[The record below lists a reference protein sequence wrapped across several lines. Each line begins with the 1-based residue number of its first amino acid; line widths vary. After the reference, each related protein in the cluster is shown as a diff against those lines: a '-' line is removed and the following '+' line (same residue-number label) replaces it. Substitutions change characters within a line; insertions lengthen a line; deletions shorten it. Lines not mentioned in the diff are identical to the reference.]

1 MSEGAAQ
8 NVIAE
13 ARDRIDAGDRAVF
26 ERFAER
32 LFEGVESHPTL
43 GPSAL
48 AGLVVAGFEWIST
61 REGGETRVRV
71 TQPEDRPGHGILE
84 VLQDDHSFI
93 VDTLE
98 LLLARFGAHER
109 FVLHPIMQVERDAN
123 GRLIDISA
131 ATNGTSRESYVYIEF
146 AIATDDRGQLAVL
159 TDAVHQVMAWVNAIT
174 QDHRRMIRAVRELS
188 ANLEFAG
195 PALEGGRAR
204 TERVQNFLDFII
216 DGRFVFVGMRR
227 YRVTG
232 IEGMGQGAAVPDA
245 LEVQIVPGTGLG
257 MWRDDESSRLVEP
270 LCGSEVPYEICED
283 LEDTRIILISKS
295 RLESRIHRAGRLDRI
310 LVKEHD
316 DQGRVVGFA
325 ILVGLFTKRVLR
337 TPGSQVPLL
346 SERLRQLVD
355 RLGLT
360 YGSHAHQA
368 IVTAFD
374 SLPIELLVGADVD
387 RLADLLPELVAA
399 ASSKSVQLVTRT
411 HPRGRLLYAA
421 ILIPREHYRED
432 LRVGLRELLERRTG
446 ARFIDDR
453 TSFVEEGAAIVHC
466 FCTAA
471 EGETI
476 RADLDRLEEEVREL
490 CSPWED
496 RLHEALRHRGDETAA
511 ARLAA
516 RFEQAFPEALQRA
529 TDPRDAVRDVDGLER
544 LAATGEPQTALYFD
558 EGDDERE
565 TSTLRLYLSETP
577 LLSDVLPIA
586 DHFGLR
592 VLDAQLF
599 EVTPRDRVAASI
611 ESLRVLPLG
620 RSQEDL
626 DQLSPRLGA
635 ALQSALGGT
644 TSSDALNG
652 LVLGAGLDWRQVDL
666 LRAYV
671 EYFQQI
677 QGVLSRPYLIRML
690 LENPVAARMLVDAF
704 ENRFD
709 PDLDDA
715 VRERRAEEL
724 EADFEAYRDRISSL
738 NEDRALNGF
747 HRLISA
753 TLRTNFFAPP
763 SPPHRVV
770 LKLDSEAIEE
780 LTGVVPHREIWV
792 HSADLEGIHLRGGPV
807 ARGGLRWSD
816 RHDDLR
822 VEILGLMSTQML
834 KNGIIVP
841 VGAKGGFVLRREG
854 QSPAEARQEADL
866 QYRHFIASLLDV
878 TDNLDPDGGVRPPPG
893 VRRLDGDDPYLVV
906 AADKGTAHLSDTAN
920 EIALARDFWLG
931 DAFAS
936 GGSEGYDHKRYA
948 ITARGAWECVKHHL
962 AELGIDPEQHDYE
975 VAGIGDMSGDVFG
988 NGLLLMRRAKLVAA
1002 FDHRHVFLDPD
1013 PDPAVSHAERQRL
1026 FDLPRSTWDDY
1037 DKSLLS
1043 TGGGVWPRSAKRLP
1057 IPEPLQGRLGLG
1069 AEASGQDVVR
1079 AILRLDVDVLW
1090 NGGIG
1095 TYVRASHETDGEVG
1109 DRANDAVRVEASKL
1123 RARIV
1128 GEGGN
1133 LGLTQAARVEAAEQ
1147 GVLLDTDAIHNSA
1160 GVDLSDHEV
1169 NYKIALAPLVRSG
1182 QLDAPA
1188 RRELLF
1194 DVADEA
1200 CESVLAHNRAQ
1211 ALSISL
1217 DQLRSK
1223 QDPEAFSGAITT
1235 LCSHAG
1241 LDPADLGLPDADTV
1255 HARMLEGRGLC
1266 RPELAVILG
1275 LAKHQ
1280 AQAALLGGDFP
1291 EDPYLEG
1298 TYRGYFPKRFCEEWG
1313 DALDGHSLRDQIT
1326 ALRVVNHLLDVGGA
1340 TLFTSLQAEL
1350 GIDAATTA
1358 SALVLA
1364 EDIMRADAVRDDLN
1378 EAWSAP
1384 RSELYEA
1391 LIELEEGKRMVA
1403 RFLVK
1408 SNRAVLDEG
1417 LVAQWRDA
1425 LDALFEG
1432 VRDFLA
1438 PGELRRLDERVDQ
1451 LKAGG
1456 PSEAVAERV
1465 ACLPLVDRGLN
1476 ILRVAESSGTAAATV
1491 APIYTRIGEGAAL
1504 NWLYERLAF
1513 VPSASYWDRIILS
1526 DLRQGVLDLHRVLT
1540 EAVLERGDEPGVAV
1554 EAFLAERA
1562 SEIDGIRAL
1571 QQRAAAGATTSALA
1585 AITARCDC
1593 LRPARD

>member
-1 MSEGAAQ
+1 MTEGVVQ
-8 NVIAE
+8 HVIAE
-13 ARDRIDAGDRAVF
+13 AGQRIDAARRPVF
-26 ERFAER
+26 ARFAEH
-32 LFEGVESHPTL
+32 LLAGVESHPT
-43 GPSAL
+43 GGEGAL
-48 AGLVVAGFEWIST
+48 AALAAEAFEWLSL
-61 REGGETRVRV
+61 RPPGEIMVRV
-71 TQPEDRPGHGILE
+71 TNRDDRPGHTILE
-84 VLQDDHSFI
+84 VLQDDHPFI
-93 VDTLE
+93 LDTLE
-98 LLLARFGAHER
+98 LLLARVGVQQR
-109 FVLHPIMQVERDAN
+109 FVIHPIVQIQRDDSGRLLDVAPAAN
-123 GRLIDISA
+123 GFAS
-131 ATNGTSRESYVYIEF
+131 ESYVYIEF
-146 AIATDDRGQLAVL
+146 VPPTDDRGQIAGL
-159 TDAVHQVMAWVNAIT
+159 TRGVHEVMGWVNDVT
-174 QDHRRMIRAVRELS
+174 EDHRRMIRQVRELN

-195 PALEGGRAR
+195 PALEGGVERA
-204 TERVQNFLDFII
+204 ERVQSFLDFII

-227 YRVTG
+227 YRVK
-232 IEGMGQGAAVPDA
+232 GAAGDGDE

-257 MWRDDESSRLVEP
+257 MWRDDRSSRLVDAQR
-270 LCGSEVPYEICED
+270 GKDIPYEVLED
-283 LEDTRIILISKS
+283 LEDPRVILISKS

-310 LVKEHD
+310 VVKEHD
-316 DQGRVVGFA
+316 EQGHVVGFS
-325 ILVGLFTKRVLR
+325 ILMGLFTRRVLR
-337 TPGSQVPLL
+337 TPGSQIPLL
-346 SERLRQLVD
+346 SERLRQLVE

-399 ASSKSVQLVTRT
+399 ASSKSVRLVTRT

-432 LRVGLRELLERRTG
+432 LRAGIRALLEERTG

-476 RADLDRLEEEVREL
+476 RADLELLEEEVREL

-496 RLHEALRHRGDETAA
+496 RLLESLRQRYEHEEAS
-511 ARLAA
+511 RLAA
-516 RFEQAFPEALQRA
+516 RWERAFPEALQRG
-529 TDPRDAVRDVDGLER
+529 TDPRDAVRDVEGLEQ
-544 LAATGEPQTALYFD
+544 LASTGEPQSALYFD

-565 TSTLRLYLSETP
+565 TSTLRLYLAESP

-592 VLDAQLF
+592 VLDARLF
-599 EVTPRDRVAASI
+599 EIEPADRPEACI
-611 ESLRVLPLG
+611 ESLRILPLG
-620 RSQEDL
+620 RTQADL
-626 DQLSPRLGA
+626 DELSPRLGA
-635 ALQSALGGT
+635 ALRAALGGT
-644 TSSDALNG
+644 TPSDALNG

-677 QGVLSRPYLIRML
+677 QGVLSRPYLVRVL
-690 LENPVAARMLVDAF
+690 LENPVAARMLVDTF

-709 PDLDDA
+709 PEIEDSE
-715 VRERRAEEL
+715 RERRADEL
-724 EADFEAYRDRISSL
+724 EESFEAYRDRIAAL
-738 NEDRALNGF
+738 NEDRALYGF
-747 HRLISA
+747 YRLIRA
-753 TLRTNFFAPP
+753 TLRTNFFAPV
-763 SPPHRVV
+763 SEPHRVV
-770 LKLDSEAIEE
+770 LKLDSSAIEE
-780 LTGVVPHREIWV
+780 LSGVVPYREIWV
-792 HSADLEGIHLRGGPV
+792 HSADLAGIHLRGGPV

-854 QSPAEARQEADL
+854 QSPAEAREEADA

-878 TDNLDPDGGVRPPPG
+878 TDNLSPEGKVLPPPG

-962 AELGIDPEQHDYE
+962 AELGIDPEEQDYE

-988 NGLLLMRRAKLVAA
+988 NGLLLMRRAKLIAA

-1013 PDPAVSHAERQRL
+1013 PEPAVAHAERQRV
-1026 FDLPRSTWDDY
+1026 FDLERSTWEDY
-1037 DKSLLS
+1037 SKDALS
-1043 TGGGVWPRSAKRLP
+1043 PGGGVWPRSAKSVP
-1057 IPEPLQGRLGLG
+1057 IPEPLQARLGLG
-1069 AEASGQDVVR
+1069 AQASGQDVVR
-1079 AILRLDVDVLW
+1079 AILALDVDVLW
-1090 NGGIG
+1090 HGGIG

-1109 DRANDAVRVEASKL
+1109 DRANDAVRIDARQL

-1133 LGLTQAARVEAAEQ
+1133 LGLTQAARVEAAEH

-1182 QLDAPA
+1182 RLDRDA
-1188 RRELLF
+1188 RRELVF
-1194 DVADEA
+1194 AVADEA
-1200 CESVLAHNRAQ
+1200 CEAVLAHNRAQ

-1217 DQLRSK
+1217 DQVRSR
-1223 QDPEAFSGAITT
+1223 QDPEAFASAITN
-1235 LCSHAG
+1235 LCEHAG
-1241 LDPADLGLPDADTV
+1241 LQPSDLGLPDAETV
-1255 HARMLEGRGLC
+1255 HARAGEGRGLP

-1275 LAKHQ
+1275 LAKLQ
-1280 AQAALLGGDFP
+1280 AQAALERDDFTGS
-1291 EDPYLEG
+1291 PYLEP
-1298 TYRGYFPKRFCEEWG
+1298 TYRGYFPKRFREEWA
-1313 DALDGHSLRDQIT
+1313 DALDAHSLHGRIT
-1326 ALRVVNHLLDVGGA
+1326 SLRVVNHLVDAGGS

-1350 GIDAATTA
+1350 GTDAATTA
-1358 SALVLA
+1358 SALLMA
-1364 EDIMRADAVRDDLN
+1364 EDMMRVEEVRTQIAS
-1378 EAWSAP
+1378 EWTAP
-1384 RSELYEA
+1384 RIDLYAA
-1391 LIELEEGKRMVA
+1391 LIELEEGVRMVA

-1408 SNRAVLDEG
+1408 SGIAALDAERAER
-1417 LVAQWRDA
+1417 WRDA
-1425 LDALFEG
+1425 LDALFG
-1432 VRDFLA
+1432 GIRGFLA
-1438 PGELRRLDERVDQ
+1438 RGELRRLDERCERLCARGLSD
-1451 LKAGG
+1451 
-1456 PSEAVAERV
+1456 AVAERV

-1476 ILRVAESSGTAAATV
+1476 ILRVVESTSTQMLST
-1491 APIYTRIGEGAAL
+1491 APIYTRLGEAAGL
-1504 NWLYERLAF
+1504 NWLYERLVF
-1513 VPSASYWDRIILS
+1513 VHSATYWDRIILS
-1526 DLRQGVLDLHRVLT
+1526 DLRQGLLDLQRALT
-1540 EAVLERGDEPGVAV
+1540 EHVLARDPEDPAGAA
-1554 EAFLAERA
+1554 EAFLAEHGE
-1562 SEIDGIRAL
+1562 EITGIREL
-1571 QQRAAAGATTSALA
+1571 QQRAATGATTSALA
-1585 AITARCDC
+1585 AIAARCER
-1593 LRPARD
+1593 LRPDRA